1 MRPAACLALLI
12 VSAAVAS
19 AIGSDTGRGP
29 TPLGLDEYFF
39 TPDDNPLTADKI
51 ELGRRLF
58 FDRRLSTDGRV
69 SCASCHRPERA
80 FSGGVSRSN
89 GVHGRRGT
97 RNAPAL
103 INRAYGRAFSWDGR
117 TTSLE
122 EQVLRPFQRSDEMD
136 LTPDAVD
143 ARLRADADYRELFQR
158 TFGGPP
164 TVDDVSRA
172 LASFVRAQRF
182 GNTPF
187 DRYQAGDAEALSPE
201 ATRGFALFRSRAN
214 CSTCHL
220 SPTFTD
226 EAFHNTGVSW
236 GAGDLGRFRVT
247 GKDADRGAF
256 KTPTLREVARTS
268 PYMHDG
274 SLPTLNVVVEFYS
287 RGGRRNPFLDKE
299 IKPLALGDGER
310 RDLVA
315 FLVSLGSAAD
325 PGRAGR

>member
-1 MRPAACLALLI
+1 MRRAACLALLI

-19 AIGSDTGRGP
+19 AVGSDTGRGP

-58 FDRRLSTDGRV
+58 FDRRLSDDGRV

-80 FSGGVSRSN
+80 FSGGVSRSS

-103 INRAYGRAFSWDGR
+103 INRAYGKAFSWDGR

-122 EQVLRPFQRSDEMD
+122 EQVLRPFQRADEMD
-136 LTPDAVD
+136 LAPDALD

-172 LASFVRAQRF
+172 LARFVRAQRF
-182 GNTPF
+182 GNSRF
-187 DRYQAGDAEALSPE
+187 DRYQAGDVEALSPE
-201 ATRGFALFRSRAN
+201 ATRGFALFRGRAN

-236 GAGDLGRFRVT
+236 GSRDLGRIGVT
-247 GKDADRGAF
+247 GQDRDRGAF
-256 KTPTLREVARTS
+256 KTPTLRELARS
-268 PYMHDG
+268 APYMHDG
-274 SLPTLNVVVEFYS
+274 SLPTLNAVVEFYS
-287 RGGRRNPFLDKE
+287 RGVRKNPFLDKE
-299 IKPLALGDGER
+299 IKPLGLTDAQR

-315 FLVSLGSAAD
+315 FLLTLSASTD
-325 PGRAGR
+325 QESGR